1 MASFD
6 YVIVGAGAAGCVLA
20 YRLSEN
26 PVLKIALIEAGPR
39 DTHPFIA
46 MPKGLAKVMADP
58 AHLWVHMSKPEES
71 TAGQTEA
78 WVRGRVLGGSS
89 SVNGMMY
96 VRGQP
101 ADFDSIAERTSED
114 WSWAHIGQAYAALE
128 NHELGAGDT
137 RGDRGPLKVSMPTIR
152 DRLSEAQVAAARAMG
167 WEIAADTNAPTD
179 VPRFGYAPRTIY
191 KGKRQSAATA
201 FLRPIEGRSNLTIL
215 TDRVVQRVLFDGT
228 RAVGVEVK
236 SPAGA
241 ETIAATREIILCG
254 GAMASPA
261 ILERSGIGDRARLE
275 ALGVPVVHHSAEV
288 GEGLIEHR
296 GLIVQW
302 KLKDAALSQNREF
315 SGWRLLRGVARYYL
329 TGGGPMSSAA
339 YEIGGWFKT
348 DPGLNRPD
356 AQMLVAPYSFD
367 MATQRA
373 SLEAFPGMNAVV
385 YPLRPISR
393 GSIHIETLDPNAP
406 AAFAPNYRAT
416 EQDRKAMIG
425 AIRVVRQWAA
435 QSPVKELIV
444 EETLPG
450 PAIQTDAEI
459 LEAYD
464 KLGTCGYHAIGSCR
478 MGKDAASVVDPELR
492 VRGVEGLRVM
502 DTSIMPSIP
511 SGNTN
516 GPTMAMAWRAADI
529 ILRDAKAVRA
539 AA

>member
-1 MASFD
+1 MADFD

-20 YRLSEN
+20 YRLSED
-26 PVLKIALIEAGPR
+26 PAVRVALIEAGPR
-39 DTHPFIA
+39 DVHPFIV

-101 ADFDSIAERTSED
+101 ADFDAIAEHSSDD
-114 WSWAHIGQAYAALE
+114 WSWAHIAKAYAAIE

-137 RGDRGPLKVSMPTIR
+137 RGDRGPLRISMPNTR
-152 DRLSEAQVAAARAMG
+152 DRLSEAQISAARAMG
-167 WEIAADTNAPTD
+167 WEISADTNAPTD

-201 FLRPIEGRSNLTIL
+201 FLRPIEHRVNLTIL
-215 TDRVVQRVLFDGT
+215 TDRVVQRVVFNGR

-236 SPAGA
+236 TNEGS
-241 ETIAATREIILCG
+241 EIIEAAREVILCG

-275 ALGVPVVHHSAEV
+275 ALGVPVVHHNAEV

-296 GLIVQW
+296 GLIMQW
-302 KLKDAALSQNREF
+302 KLKDASLSQNREF
-315 SGWRLLRGVARYYL
+315 DGWRLLRGVARYYL
-329 TGGGPMSSAA
+329 TGGGPMSAAA

-348 DPGLNRPD
+348 DPQLNRPD

-367 MATQRA
+367 MAKQRTA
-373 SLEAFPGMNAVV
+373 LEPFPGMNAVV

-406 AAFAPNYRAT
+406 TMFSPNYRAT

-435 QSPVKELIV
+435 QAPIRDLIV

-450 PAIQTDAEI
+450 PAIETDAEI
-459 LEAYD
+459 LAAYD

-478 MGKDAASVVDPELR
+478 MGKDAASVVDPELK
-492 VRGVEGLRVM
+492 VRGVEALRVM

-529 ILRDAKAVRA
+529 ILRDAKALA
-539 AA
+539 AAA